1 MEMPKRQAI
10 EDSHK
15 IQIKSSR
22 NYEGK
27 MQNPDSFERC
37 LISKMGGVWKIID

>member
-1 MEMPKRQAI
+1 MERPRRKDI
-10 EDSHK
+10 EDSYK

-22 NYEGK
+22 NDEGK